1 MRVAVIGAGYVG
13 LIQAV
18 GLAHLG
24 NQVTLAERDPVR
36 VADIREGRSPIFEPG
51 LPELLSA
58 TLADG
63 SLRVTD
69 SNQEAVK
76 DAQIVFLAL
85 PTPQGDDGEADVSA
99 IYAVADELS
108 TFLPQDCLVVT
119 KSTVPVGTNRE
130 VGIRTGRSVASNPEF
145 LREGSAVTDF
155 MKPDRIV
162 IGTED
167 RRNVD
172 QLIEL
177 YQSMDAPI
185 LVTDLISAEVIKY
198 AANGYL
204 AARVTYANAMANVCE
219 AVGADVRD
227 VLLGIGYDHR
237 IGFSFMR
244 PGPGFG
250 GSCFPK
256 DTRALVRLAA
266 DAGYDFSL
274 MSGVIATNE
283 EQFARTVAKV
293 RDAVGGNLA
302 GARVAVWG
310 LAFKAGTDDVR
321 ESPAIRVINQLM
333 EAGADVVA
341 FDPQASAP
349 GIADGGDAMSTI
361 KGADVL
367 LIATEWPEFQRLDL
381 RLVAAHMRGSAIVD
395 ARNLLDPIAVRAVGL
410 SYVGV
415 GR

>member
-18 GLAHLG
+18 GLAHFG
-24 NQVTLAERDPVR
+24 HDVVLAERDPDR
-36 VADIREGRSPIFEPG
+36 VAAISAGRSPIYEPG

-58 TLADG
+58 VLA
-63 SLRVTD
+63 SRALTVTT
-69 SNQEAVK
+69 SNTDAVQG
-76 DAQIVFLAL
+76 AEIVFLAL
-85 PTPQGDDGEADVSA
+85 PTPQGDGGQADISA
-99 IYAVADELS
+99 IFIVADEIAPALA
-108 TFLPQDCLVVT
+108 DGCLVVT
-119 KSTVPVGTNRE
+119 KSTVPVGTNQE
-130 VGIRTGRSVASNPEF
+130 VGVRTGCSVASNPEV
-145 LREGSAVTDF
+145 LREGSADKLV
-155 MKPDRIV
+155 
-162 IGTED
+162 
-167 RRNVD
+167 
-172 QLIEL
+172 EL
-177 YQSMDAPI
+177 YRPIDAPV
-185 LVTDLISAEVIKY
+185 LVTDLVSAEVIKY

-256 DTRALVRLAA
+256 DTRALVKLAA
-266 DAGYDFSL
+266 DAGYEFSL
-274 MSGVIATNE
+274 MQGVIDTND
-283 EQFARTVAKV
+283 EQLARTFAKV
-293 RDAVGGNLA
+293 EAAAGGDVR
-302 GARVAVWG
+302 GSRIAVWG

-321 ESPAIRVINQLM
+321 ESPALAIVDRLV

-341 FDPQASAP
+341 FDPQATVP
-349 GIADGGDAMSTI
+349 GIPVAADAMAAVD
-361 KGADVL
+361 GADVL
-367 LIATEWPEFQRLDL
+367 LIATEWPQFQRCDL
-381 RLVAAHMRGSAIVD
+381 QVVAARMRGSAVVD

-410 SYVGV
+410 TYTGV

>member
-24 NQVTLAERDPVR
+24 NQVTLAERDVAR
-36 VADIREGRSPIFEPG
+36 VAEITAGRPPIYEPG

-58 TLADG
+58 TLANG
-63 SLRVTD
+63 SLTVTS
-69 SNQEAVK
+69 SNTAAVVG
-76 DAQIVFLAL
+76 AEIVFLAL
-85 PTPQGDDGEADVSA
+85 PTPQGDEGQADVSA
-99 IYAVADELS
+99 IYSVADELAPVLS
-108 TFLPQDCLVVT
+108 EGCLVVT
-119 KSTVPVGTNRE
+119 KSTVPVGTNIE
-130 VGIRTGRSVASNPEF
+130 VGVRTGRAVASNPEF
-145 LREGSAVTDF
+145 LREGSAITDF

-162 IGTED
+162 IGTKD
-167 RRNVD
+167 RSNVD
-172 QLIEL
+172 KLVEL
-177 YQSMDAPI
+177 YRPIDAPI
-185 LVTDLISAEVIKY
+185 LVTDLVSAEVIKY

-256 DTRALVRLAA
+256 DTRALVKLAA

-274 MSGVIATNE
+274 MAGVIATNE
-283 EQFARTVAKV
+283 EQLARTFAKV
-293 RDAVGGNLA
+293 QAAVGGDLS
-302 GARVAVWG
+302 GSRVAVWG

-321 ESPAIRVINQLM
+321 ESPAVAIVTRLVDS
-333 EAGADVVA
+333 GADVTA
-341 FDPQASAP
+341 FDPQATAP
-349 GIADGGDAMSTI
+349 GISIAESALDAVA
-361 KGADVL
+361 GADVL
-367 LIATEWPEFQRLDL
+367 LIATEWPQFQRCDL
-381 RLVAAHMRGSAIVD
+381 QEVAARMRGSAVVD
-395 ARNLLDPIAVRAVGL
+395 ARNLLDPIAVRAAGL
-410 SYVGV
+410 AYTGI